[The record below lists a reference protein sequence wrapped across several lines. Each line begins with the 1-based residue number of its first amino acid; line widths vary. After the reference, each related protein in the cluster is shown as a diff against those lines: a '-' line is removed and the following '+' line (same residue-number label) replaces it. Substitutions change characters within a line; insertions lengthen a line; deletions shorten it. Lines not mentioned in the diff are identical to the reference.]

1 MKYKFEKNLKIINE
15 LMICF
20 HKFGAN
26 DIHVS
31 MFTEEDSNN
40 FILWGETPKLNEE
53 KLETLVNALNIQRQH
68 EIEEY
73 YWNLLGEYETD
84 NQLSIIGMMIDK
96 AEVTFN
102 NNILTIKLYRID

>member
-1 MKYKFEKNLKIINE
+1 MKFKFEKNLKIIDE
-15 LMICF
+15 LMTCF

-26 DIHVS
+26 DIHVN
-31 MFTEEDSNN
+31 MCTEEDSNK
-40 FILWGETPKLNEE
+40 FILWGETPNLNEE
-53 KLETLVNALNIQRQH
+53 HLENLINALNAPRQR

-84 NQLSIIGMMIDK
+84 NQLSIIGMMVDK

-102 NNILTIKLYRID
+102 NNILTIKLYRVD